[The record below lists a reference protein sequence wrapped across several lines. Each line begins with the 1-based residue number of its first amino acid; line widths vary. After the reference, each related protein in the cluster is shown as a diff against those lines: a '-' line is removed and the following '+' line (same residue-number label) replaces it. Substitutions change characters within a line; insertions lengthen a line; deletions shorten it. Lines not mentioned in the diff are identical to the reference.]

1 MLLSRFGRH
10 FVRIREIKDF
20 DRRLLALLVDQPG
33 ALNDRHE
40 ALFRYA
46 TALAQVNLFRTPDG
60 TDISLAE
67 DVDRLRKWVL
77 ESIVPLVPEGG
88 RPNVETL
95 REIAPVLA
103 LRLDQTRSE
112 LLERHINH
120 FAAEHLDEELRHKQ
134 LALVLGGGGGSGLL
148 HLALF
153 ALLEEELK
161 ITPELIVGSSMG
173 SIMGLVRAVSRQY
186 DPTTTVRALPREF
199 DYESLFKPFTGYSR
213 YGFPGA
219 FHLNLLRA
227 ARELF
232 LQLVGEGMPRFSDLP
247 IHLEIV
253 ATGIRT
259 GFRIDDAQYERIAQ
273 QTGDNTPLA
282 LRKRLRLFFSA
293 VRELSRNPRFLTQ
306 VVFGREPGTVDF
318 PVVEAVGF
326 SCAVPGLLHYDIFH
340 DDPETIGP
348 LDDIFERH
356 RLLRLCDGGVV
367 NNVPSQVAWESV
379 QAGSIGTRNA
389 HIMSFDVFAPV
400 TTGRNMIF
408 IPIQQ
413 IARPAVVANRPYSDY
428 HKSYKRSP
436 SPLQIIINSYS
447 KLKKIVEDGREQLA
461 EDIPYLKKAMETLP
475 PYGVWNDV

>member
-1 MLLSRFGRH
+1 MSRFGRH
-10 FVRIREIKDF
+10 FVRIRELKEF
-20 DRRLLALLVDQPG
+20 DRRLLALIVDQPG
-33 ALNDRHE
+33 ALHDRHE

-46 TALAQVNLFRTPDG
+46 LAMAQLNLFRTPAG
-60 TDISLAE
+60 EDISLAE
-67 DVDRLRKWVL
+67 DVDQLRKWML
-77 ESIVPLVPEGG
+77 ESIVPLLPDPG

-103 LRLDQTRSE
+103 LRLEKTRAH
-112 LLERHINH
+112 LLARHVNDFTAH
-120 FAAEHLDEELRHKQ
+120 HLDEELRHKT

-148 HLALF
+148 HLGLF
-153 ALLEEELK
+153 SLLEEEVG
-161 ITPELIVGSSMG
+161 IVPELIVGSSMG
-173 SIMGLVRAVSRQY
+173 SIMGLVRAVSRDY
-186 DPTTTVRALPREF
+186 DPARTVRALPREF
-199 DYESLFKPFTGYSR
+199 DYDSIFKPFTGYSR

-232 LQLVGEGMPRFSDLP
+232 LQLIGEGMPRFSDLP
-247 IHLEIV
+247 IRLEIV

-259 GFRIDDAQYERIAQ
+259 GFRIDDSQYQRVAQDTQE
-273 QTGDNTPLA
+273 GTPLA
-282 LRKRLRLFFSA
+282 LRKRLRLFYSA

-306 VVFGREPGTVDF
+306 VVFGREPGTADF

-326 SCAVPGLLHYDIFH
+326 SCAVPGLFHYDIFH

-348 LDDIFERH
+348 LDAVFDRH

-379 QAGSIGTRNA
+379 QSGSVGSRNV

-400 TTGRNMIF
+400 TTGRNMVF
-408 IPIQQ
+408 IPVQQ

-428 HKSYKRSP
+428 HKTYKRSP
-436 SPLQIIINSYS
+436 SPLQIMVNSYT
-447 KLKKIVEDGREQLA
+447 KLKRIVEQAREQLA
-461 EDIPYLKKAMETLP
+461 EDVPYLKKAMETLP
-475 PYGVWNDV
+475 PYGIWNEE